1 MTIKTRIPMI
11 NFFFIMGCTSFLSF
25 SFSSV
30 ELNHS
35 KNNFGINNSQTTLI
49 ETTVILKD
57 KLNSEEIEELLFDL
71 TKNRLFKRVYFE
83 NSSNSLIFYNSEE
96 ESKTVKFELENY
108 FKNKKQQIESI
119 SSKIMNDTK

>member
-11 NFFFIMGCTSFLSF
+11 NFFFIMGCTSFLLF

-30 ELNHS
+30 ELNYS

-57 KLNSEEIEELLFDL
+57 KLNSEEVEELLFDL

>member
-1 MTIKTRIPMI
+1 
-11 NFFFIMGCTSFLSF
+11 MGCTSFLLF

-30 ELNHS
+30 ELNHF